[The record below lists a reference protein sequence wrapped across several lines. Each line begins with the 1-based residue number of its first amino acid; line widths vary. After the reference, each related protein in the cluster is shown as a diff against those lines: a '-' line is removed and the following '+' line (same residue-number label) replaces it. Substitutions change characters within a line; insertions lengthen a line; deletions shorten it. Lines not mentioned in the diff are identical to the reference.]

1 MLSPGYSI
9 SPQELWNKIATPSA
23 NVGDGE
29 MIKNE
34 VMPCADSQ

>member
-23 NVGDGE
+23 PQV
-29 MIKNE
+29 IAFPLPVPTW
-34 VMPCADSQ
+34 VMVK